1 MTLLARPPVHPLRR
15 RGSRRA
21 LHIPYGQVIRER
33 DFRVVSNL
41 TVDLSPFGALVRAD
55 RQVLTGE
62 EVILSLRP
70 ARREHWVDVFATVT
84 RVLHGR
90 RKYDTMGPC
99 LGLQFYGVDAAAR
112 RALYVNLASPEP
124 RLARTLAPRDR

>member
-1 MTLLARPPVHPLRR
+1 MTTPLSRSSAHPLRR

-41 TVDLSPFGALVRAD
+41 TVDLSPFGALVCAD
-55 RQVLTGE
+55 SQVLTGE

-90 RKYDTMGPC
+90 RKYDAMGPC
-99 LGLQFYGVDAAAR
+99 LGLQFHDVDVAAR
-112 RALYVNLASPEP
+112 RALWVNLASPEP
-124 RLARTLAPRDR
+124 RALAPRGR